1 MRKLFT
7 LFALAAVSFSAQEA
21 AAQLLS
27 GETLKVGDR
36 VTIDGVDY
44 LIGRNVITNPNFE
57 MDPAENDGKIVGW
70 NLGNYAQ
77 MMATTNG
84 GTFIWHSEGG
94 HDGGPYIQANS
105 HTGAGGTGSIGT
117 RWSVEPNAKYYMS
130 FWLAKNSENNQYIPV
145 VSLTSEEST
154 AGGQHETSNANGS
167 MIIGK
172 NGGTDVTDD
181 LLGYGAYNGGDWAQT
196 QFYFDTHDY
205 TYLQFNA
212 RWLKEGD
219 IQACFDDFYLG
230 KLYDEATT
238 EKYELLQIELN
249 TLIEEASD
257 YASDIDY
264 AYVIALQD
272 AIEEA
277 YDFVES
283 TDEEELS
290 AAIDALEAAK
300 TEAENCASIVENLVA
315 LIEANADLTETGYP
329 GAEAF
334 EEAYSKAQDILDD
347 EDADSKALSAA
358 LAEFQQAILDYNMSQ
373 EVGENGADYTFAVT
387 CANFTKSGGD
397 VSNSEDRAST
407 GWEIGPSGGDQRL
420 NTIGG
425 LNCWNAWRSA
435 FAPSYVD
442 VHQSITNLPNGK
454 YKVSADMITQ
464 TGMAYQQRVYAE
476 STLGTVASPY
486 LEAEGWDSEEYT
498 NLETTDYAIVTDG
511 KLTIGARGEGRPD
524 ATDASGWFCV
534 TNFKLS
540 YFGEAS
546 EEEIA
551 AASEAKIA
559 EFSALLEEVK
569 AYVADMKLAGDKA
582 AFDSII
588 VANESYESALEIAEK
603 QSAINAAYTTAQSSV
618 AKYEEIV
625 ETEGKS
631 YPSIGANLNAATFGD
646 ALPLVQAG
654 YNGFKAT
661 IEASDATYTDMDANL
676 AKLKKYASYNS
687 DEDEFSGAFEK
698 YNSMLAYANSSD
710 ATVAKAIADT
720 KANVDAIMIDNFAT
734 TTEAD
739 SAITLMNKAV
749 KEAAATE
756 GLANHGADYT
766 DYITNPTI
774 EASGNTVVPEGWT
787 CDRPVGDKYTTTGQ
801 SYIAESSDRY
811 LDCWNSAAGAV
822 RYTASQTLNV
832 PNGTYEV
839 KALTR
844 TSGSGSYLF
853 AIPGKDVNVEN
864 GIFTEIENSGDVAGS
879 IWTALNERVEANEEL
894 SDEELDMW
902 GVHNATG
909 YGWGYSTV
917 EVEVTDH
924 VLTIGVTCDSTFYQQ
939 SKQLA
944 EATGFTG
951 TWFSA
956 DNFTLT
962 LKGAVQEDANW
973 SPIATGIETVEATK
987 ESIATAADGI
997 YTIDGVKVSA
1007 AKAKGVYLIKKGN
1020 DIQKVYIK

>member
-7 LFALAAVSFSAQEA
+7 LFALAAFGFSAEEA

-36 VTIDGVDY
+36 VTVDGVNY
-44 LIGRNVITNPNFE
+44 LIGRNVITNPNFA
-57 MDPAENDGKIVGW
+57 MDPADNDGKIVGW
-70 NLGNYAQ
+70 YLGDYTQ

-84 GTFIWHSEGG
+84 GTFIWHAEGG

-117 RWSVEPNAKYYMS
+117 RWNVETNSKYYMS

-145 VSLTSEEST
+145 VSLTAEEST
-154 AGGQHETSNANGS
+154 AGGQHETSNAGGS

-172 NGGTDVTDD
+172 NGGEGVTDD
-181 LLGYGAYNGGDWAQT
+181 LLGYGAYNGGDWVQT
-196 QFYFDTHDY
+196 QFYFDTHEY

-212 RWLKEGD
+212 RWLKENS

-238 EKYELLQIELN
+238 EKYQLLQIELGL
-249 TLIEEASD
+249 LIEEAGE
-257 YASDIDY
+257 I
-264 AYVIALQD
+264 AYDTEYGYGMVLQNAIYD
-272 AIEEA
+272 ADEVSSSTNEAELQAAIE
-277 YDFVES
+277 S
-283 TDEEELS
+283 
-290 AAIDALEAAK
+290 LEAAQV
-300 TEAENCASIVENLVA
+300 EAQNSKAIADELAA
-315 LIEANADLTETGYP
+315 LMEANKNLTESDYP

-334 EEAYSKAQDILDD
+334 ESAVSAADDALYD
-347 EDADSKALSAA
+347 EDSNAESLAAA
-358 LAEFQQAILDYNMSQ
+358 LAAFKQAILDYNMSQ
-373 EVGENGADYTFAVT
+373 EVGAEGANYTFAIS
-387 CANFTKSGGD
+387 CPDFTKSGGD
-397 VSNSEDRAST
+397 VTNSEDRAST

-476 STLGTVASPY
+476 SSLGTATSPY
-486 LEAEGWDSEEYT
+486 LEAEGWDDGEYT
-498 NLETTDYAIVTDG
+498 NLETTDFAIVSDG

-534 TNFKLS
+534 TNFKLT
-540 YFGEAS
+540 YYGEAS

-551 AASEAKIA
+551 AASTAKIA
-559 EFSALLEEVK
+559 EFASLLEEVK
-569 AYVADMKLAGDKA
+569 AYAADMKLAGDKA
-582 AFDSII
+582 TFDSVI
-588 VANESYESALEIAEK
+588 VANESYNSALEIAEK
-603 QSAINAAYTTAQSSV
+603 ESAINAAYTTAQSSV

-631 YPSIGANLNAATFGD
+631 YPSIGANLNKATFGD
-646 ALPLVQAG
+646 ALALVQAG

-687 DEDEFSGAFEK
+687 DEDEFTGAFEN
-698 YNSMLAYANSSD
+698 YNSMLAHLNSSN

-720 KANVDAIMIDNFAT
+720 KAEVDSIMIDNFAT

-739 SAITLMNKAV
+739 SAIILMNKAI

-756 GLANHGADYT
+756 ALATHGADYT

-774 EASGNTVVPEGWT
+774 EASGNNVVPEGWT
-787 CDRPVGDKYTTTGQ
+787 CDRTAGNTYTTTGQ
-801 SYIAESSDRY
+801 SYTGDTGNRY
-811 LDCWNSAAGAV
+811 LDSWNGSAGALQ
-822 RYTASQTLNV
+822 YTVSQTLNV
-832 PNGTYEV
+832 PNGTYEL
-839 KALTR
+839 KAATR
-844 TSGSGSYLF
+844 TSGSGTYLF
-853 AIPGKDVNVEN
+853 ALPGGSIEN
-864 GIFTEIENSGDVAGS
+864 GVFTEIENNADQGGS
-879 IWTALNERVEANEEL
+879 IWNDLNTKFEASEEL
-894 SDEELDMW
+894 SDDELDMW
-902 GVHNATG
+902 GVHSNAG

-944 EATGFTG
+944 EAPGFTG

-973 SPIATGIETVEATK
+973 SPITGIETVEAGK
-987 ESIATAADGI
+987 EFNATAADGI
-997 YTIDGVKVSA
+997 YTIDGAKVSA
-1007 AKAKGVYLIKKGN
+1007 TKAKGIYLIKKGN
-1020 DIQKVYIK
+1020 NVQKVLVK

>member
-7 LFALAAVSFSAQEA
+7 LFALAAVGFSAQEA

-36 VTIDGVDY
+36 VTIDNVNY

-57 MDPAENDGKIVGW
+57 MNPADNEGKIVGW
-70 NLGNYAQ
+70 SLGNYAQ

-117 RWSVEPNAKYYMS
+117 RWSVEPNSKYYMS
-130 FWLAKNSENNQYIPV
+130 FWLAKNSDQNQYIPV
-145 VSLTSEEST
+145 VSLTAEEST
-154 AGGQHETSNANGS
+154 AGGQHETSNAGGS

-238 EKYELLQIELN
+238 EKYELLQIELG

-257 YASDIDY
+257 YASDIEY

-272 AIEEA
+272 AIDA
-277 YDFVES
+277 ASDAVES

-300 TEAENCASIVENLVA
+300 TEAENCASIVNDLVA
-315 LIEANADLTETGYP
+315 LIEANDNLTETGYP

-334 EEAYSKAQDILDD
+334 EEAKEKAQEILDD
-347 EDADSKALSAA
+347 EDADSKALAAA

-373 EVGENGADYTFAVT
+373 EIGAEGADYTFAVT
-387 CANFTKSGGD
+387 CANFTKDGGD
-397 VSNSEDRAST
+397 PTNSEDRAST

-476 STLGTVASPY
+476 SSLGTVTSPY

-498 NLETTDYAIVTDG
+498 NLETTGYAIVTDG

-540 YFGEAS
+540 YFGEAT

-551 AASEAKIA
+551 AASDSKLQ
-559 EFSALLEEVK
+559 EFSELLEEVK
-569 AYVADMKLAGDKA
+569 AYAANMKLAGDKA
-582 AFDSII
+582 TFESVISE
-588 VANESYESALEIAEK
+588 NESFESVTEVAEK
-603 QSAINAAYTTAQSSV
+603 EEAINAAYTTAQSSV

-631 YPSIGANLNAATFGD
+631 YPSIGANLNAATFGN
-646 ALPLVQAG
+646 ALALVQAG

-687 DEDEFSGAFEK
+687 DEDEFSGAFVN
-698 YNSMLAYANSSD
+698 YNSMMAYANSSD
-710 ATVAKAIADT
+710 ATVKDAIAGT
-720 KANVDAIMIDNFAT
+720 KASVDAIMIDNFAT

-739 SAITLMNKAV
+739 SAIALMNKAAQQ
-749 KEAAATE
+749 AAATE
-756 GLANHGADYT
+756 NLANHGADYT

-774 EASGNTVVPEGWT
+774 EGSSNTVVPEGWT

-811 LDCWNSAAGAV
+811 LDCWNGTAGAV
-822 RYTASQTLNV
+822 RYTAYQTLNV

-853 AIPGKDVNVEN
+853 AIPGKDVAVEN

-879 IWTALNERVEANEEL
+879 IWTALNERVEANEDL

-924 VLTIGVTCDSTFYQQ
+924 VLTIGVTCDSVYYQQ

-944 EATGFTG
+944 EAPGFTG

-962 LKGAVQEDANW
+962 LKGAVQEDAKW
-973 SPIATGIETVEATK
+973 SPITGIESVEAT
-987 ESIATAADGI
+987 EETLATAADGI

-1020 DIQKVYIK
+1020 NIQKVLVK